1 MIVLN
6 LQCDASHPFEGWF
19 ASSDAFASQQERG
32 LVECPVCGSTLIHRT
47 PSAPY
52 VARGKP
58 SPAQP
63 PHDPRAMVAQFV
75 SHLREAASK
84 AEDVGASFAQ
94 EARKIHYGDAPD
106 RSIRGQASGD
116 EIGEL
121 IDEGINVLPVLPDKE
136 DLH

>member
-1 MIVLN
+1 
-6 LQCDASHPFEGWF
+6 
-19 ASSDAFASQQERG
+19 
-32 LVECPVCGSTLIHRT
+32 
-47 PSAPY
+47 

-58 SPAQP
+58 GPAQP
-63 PHDPRAMVAQFV
+63 QHDPRALVAQFV

-116 EIGEL
+116 EIGDL